1 MFSIVPTAKQKP
13 SFAIGNVAHFCQC
26 HCRQCGANYSA
37 IKLVEKFS
45 VFFAEW
51 FSNEYQTS
59 VSGRSS
65 SSCCSQAT
73 TNKNLLGIFLKEYPL
88 FCVGL
93 FMGMNNRRYLLCCT
107 FLYLSSF
114 SSSFFTFAVKLYFS
128 FKKNWYVVHWK
139 WKWEWIVC

>member
-1 MFSIVPTAKQKP
+1 MFSIVSTARQKP
-13 SFAIGNVAHFCQC
+13 FFAIGNVVHFCQC

-37 IKLVEKFS
+37 IKLVKKFS

-65 SSCCSQAT
+65 SSCSSQAT
-73 TNKNLLGIFLKEYPL
+73 TNKNLLGIFFKKYPL

-93 FMGMNNRRYLLCCT
+93 FIGMNNRRYLLCCT
-107 FLYLSSF
+107 FWYLF
-114 SSSFFTFAVKLYFS
+114 LLIIVFYFCGKTLFFFQ
-128 FKKNWYVVHWK
+128 KNWYVVHWK